1 MTNVIDSI
9 RGIFRRKKGI
19 YKDINEMFHHRYY
32 KRMFNKYVMIVL
44 RNGDIMKGNFS
55 AELPEVDSIKIGS
68 RIVKIEDIDLIK
80 LIEDYV
86 L

>member
-19 YKDINEMFHHRYY
+19 YKDINEMFHYRYY

-44 RNGDIMKGNFS
+44 SNGDIMKGNFS

-80 LIEDYV
+80 LIEDE
-86 L
+86 LN

>member
-1 MTNVIDSI
+1 MTNIFESI
-9 RGIFRRKKGI
+9 REFMRRRKGE
-19 YKDINEMFHHRYY
+19 YKNINEMFHYRYY

-55 AELPEVDSIKIGS
+55 AELPEINSIKIGS

-80 LIEDYV
+80 LIEDE
-86 L
+86 LN

>member
-19 YKDINEMFHHRYY
+19 YKDINEMFHYRYY

-80 LIEDYV
+80 LTEDE
-86 L
+86 LN

>member
-80 LIEDYV
+80 LIEDE
-86 L
+86 LN

>member
-19 YKDINEMFHHRYY
+19 YKDINEMFHYRYY

-80 LIEDYV
+80 LIEDE
-86 L
+86 LN

>member
-32 KRMFNKYVMIVL
+32 KRMFNKYVMVVL
-44 RNGDIMKGNFS
+44 SNGDIMKGNFS

-80 LIEDYV
+80 LIEDE
-86 L
+86 LN